1 VNLIENR
8 NKSLLYNIRIFLP
21 VFPPRTESAT
31 PAPLGKAIRTPT
43 HKRFPSPRDFI
54 SDVGKLDELPHFV
67 SKQVVNNLQ
76 KIKHHLFLNLY

>member
-1 VNLIENR
+1 MNLHKNQER
-8 NKSLLYNIRIFLP
+8 KKNILNMKIQYFLP

-43 HKRFPSPRDFI
+43 HKRFTSPRAFI

-67 SKQVVNNLQ
+67 SKTVVHNL
-76 KIKHHLFLNLY
+76 